1 MHLRRNIESVSYR
14 TRRENVSF
22 PRRGNKGPAIFKI
35 KFERPDF
42 SHSLRP
48 ASVLNA
54 ISQWKYRFC
63 NENTNFKF
71 QKLVLRTSF
80 PIWDRLYQFQKYNE
94 AVKYR
99 VKFLFHVFLKLF
111 RAIALRVTIILLVYL
126 PRIVKRLSIF
136 VKRLTNLYKYC
147 YRIVMAP
154 ISSYERIINIII
166 IIIVITIWANS
177 NDKYETV
184 KNVSKIRKERER

>member
-99 VKFLFHVFLKLF
+99 VKFLFHVFLKF
-111 RAIALRVTIILLVYL
+111 EISCNCSTCYNNSTSSSPSNRKTIIDI
-126 PRIVKRLSIF
+126 R
-136 VKRLTNLYKYC
+136 
-147 YRIVMAP
+147 
-154 ISSYERIINIII
+154 E
-166 IIIVITIWANS
+166 TIDES
-177 NDKYETV
+177 L
-184 KNVSKIRKERER
+184 